1 MTTAHD
7 HDGDLATLLRTHVK
21 EQEPPFALSAETS
34 MALGRRT
41 LVRRRARRGL
51 AGVLVAAAAVA
62 AIPLLPW
69 TGSGGPGDDARGI
82 DPATAAFLASYDAL
96 KMPQVI
102 EQHVAAAFGDSL
114 DGLGDPVFIAG
125 DEQGTSLPAEYYDK
139 ASSMEVR
146 YGDQGDRQVRVALM
160 HSAGEAEGDVR
171 KNCANDLAEGYAF
184 SCEVTTAPNG
194 DVVTTR
200 VMAMRKL
207 DEQLPRGGWGA
218 VTRDEL
224 RTGIPA
230 KGDPSQ
236 KPIDPSEVF
245 FMRSVESVHSDTFL
259 TNASETVRAPDLAAA
274 ESLWKVPT
282 SAMTSIVTDPEL
294 VIPKPPQ
301 GDNGCGWQLHPEG
314 ITCGVPDP
322 S

>member
-1 MTTAHD
+1 MTD
-7 HDGDLATLLRTHVK
+7 HDLATMLRDHVQQ
-21 EQEPPFALSAETS
+21 QEPPFLLSPETS

-41 LVRRRARRGL
+41 LVRRRARRGF

-69 TGSGGPGDDARGI
+69 GGSHGHSDDRRGI
-82 DPATAAFLASYDAL
+82 DPATARALENYDAL
-96 KMPQVI
+96 KMPQLL
-102 EQHVAAAFGDSL
+102 EQHVAATLGDSL
-114 DGLGDPVFIAG
+114 DGLGTAAFRASD
-125 DEQGTSLPAEYYDK
+125 DQGASLPPKYYDK
-139 ASSMEVR
+139 ASGMDVS
-146 YGDQGDRQVRVALM
+146 YGGDGDRQVRVSLL
-160 HSAGEAEGDVR
+160 HSASEAEGDAR
-171 KNCANDLAEGYAF
+171 KTCANEVAEGYSF
-184 SCEVTTAPNG
+184 SCTVTIGADG
-194 DVVTTR
+194 DPITTR

-207 DEQLPRGGWGA
+207 DDQFPQGGWGA
-218 VTRDEL
+218 LTRDEL

-236 KPIDPSEVF
+236 GPIDPAEVY

-259 TNASETVRAPDLAAA
+259 TSASERVRAPDLTTA
-274 ESLWKVPT
+274 ESLWRVPT
-282 SAMTSIVTDPEL
+282 SAMDTIVTDPEL

-301 GDNGCGWQLHPEG
+301 GDNGCAWQLHPEG